1 MSEPALLALLALGGL
16 LLGSLL
22 NIIIIRLP
30 REKELF
36 RTPLHCTRTGEPL
49 AWWQVLPLLGWLIQ
63 RGRSRDG
70 RPLHW
75 IFPLV
80 ELTSAALPIVFYLRY
95 GFSATFAYLMLVAS
109 ILIIVGAIDWLHRY
123 IYTVVILGGALL
135 VLLAGLAIPQI
146 TLLNGLLG
154 ALVGGGI
161 FLVLYILG
169 SMLFPTAAV
178 PFGMG
183 DVYLAIFIGAA
194 VGFTRMGTALLYG
207 MLLGGLFAAAILL
220 VRNVLRRD
228 TAQYIAYG
236 TFLCLGTL
244 LYLAFAGLPSPR

>member
-1 MSEPALLALLALGGL
+1 MPQPILLTLLALGGL
-16 LLGSLL
+16 VLGSLL

-30 REKELF
+30 RERQLF

-49 AWWQVLPLLGWLIQ
+49 AWWQTLPLLGWLIQ

-80 ELTSAALPIVFYLRY
+80 EITSAAMPVAFYLHY
-95 GFSATFAYLMLVAS
+95 SFSATFAYLMLVAS
-109 ILIIVGAIDWLHRY
+109 ILIIIGAIDWLHRY
-123 IYTVVILGGALL
+123 IYTVVVLGGALL

-154 ALVGGGI
+154 ALISGGI
-161 FLVLYILG
+161 FLILYVLG

-207 MLLGGLFAAAILL
+207 MLLGGLFAAAIL
-220 VRNVLRRD
+220 VARKVLRRD

-236 TFLCLGTL
+236 TFLCIGTL
-244 LYLAFAGLPSPR
+244 LYLALYGLPTLR